1 MKILLH
7 ITLFIFST
15 SVFSFE
21 LFKSVPF
28 DYGKSPRTNEEKI
41 ASGIVYQVMSGQSVN
56 DENSIIETT
65 NLGIGNTWYNLY
77 DDLSMHSVDI
87 HQKVLLGNWPLTP
100 WPSTVRMKGEGIHW
114 GVRPYLKAESGGG
127 YQPIEDPE
135 IMALDTTTE
144 YKLSPFIQ
152 TTGCLASQPLRFGD
166 IDDNGSNELVLFLDN
181 DLVIFSPNQQKIVF
195 TMSFSERDELSA
207 SELKNWFVGREG
219 VTAQYIAKSGT
230 DIRINAR
237 FPATRSYAK
246 IFIDD
251 FDNDSKKDIV
261 VWRKLYESNLETNSV
276 LGFSKVSDLFV
287 HYSLIDGEY
296 QLQTNNPAVDGEFSA
311 DPAQQAQIQSWLT
324 AKNQTWQSGFPSK
337 SECAGQEGQ
346 LIPEMHD
353 PLLNDPDV
361 LK

>member
-1 MKILLH
+1 MRIIFIILM
-7 ITLFIFST
+7 TLKAGLAL
-15 SVFSFE
+15 SFE
-21 LFKSVPF
+21 GL
-28 DYGKSPRTNEEKI
+28 I
-41 ASGIVYQVMSGQSVN
+41 SGIGITEENFNQIVPTSMEYAVADLALGDSDGVVKSFYKVPNTSKLYSVTSNTGVYL
-56 DENSIIETT
+56 T
-65 NLGIGNTWYNLY
+65 NFDTRE
-77 DDLSMHSVDI
+77 V
-87 HQKVLLGNWPLTP
+87 LGNWPLTP
-100 WPSTVRMKGEGIHW
+100 WPNTVRMKGEGIHW
-114 GVRPYLKAESGGG
+114 DVRPYLSAEAGGG
-127 YQPIEDPE
+127 YKSIEDPK

-166 IDDNGSNELVLFLDN
+166 IDGNGSNELVLFLDE
-181 DLVIFSPNQQKIVF
+181 DLIVFSPNQQKIIF
-195 TMSFSERDELSA
+195 AMSFSESDEISA
-207 SELKNWFVGREG
+207 SEVKNWFVGREG

-237 FPATRSYAK
+237 FPATRSSAK

-287 HYSLIDGEY
+287 HYRLVDGEY
-296 QLQTNNPAVDGEFSA
+296 QLQTNNPAVDGEFPA
-311 DPAQQAQIQSWLT
+311 DPAQQSEIQGWLT
-324 AKNQTWQSGFPSK
+324 SKNLTWQSGFPSK